1 MRANRAAKAIRMM
14 LYLYIS
20 PESSVQLNV
29 HIIRGPGTRSIAGN
43 RPVMASEVE
52 AKRKLQVAFATT
64 NAAALCRYFS
74 EVGAGRVEVD
84 AASAASTPVR
94 VVDEV
99 ERLRAEL
106 EPSLLVNWERFEQAE
121 VPILEPGLVDK
132 VANALCVKRSNS
144 RLG

>member
-1 MRANRAAKAIRMM
+1 MVAPRA
-14 LYLYIS
+14 
-20 PESSVQLNV
+20 SS
-29 HIIRGPGTRSIAGN
+29 
-43 RPVMASEVE
+43 AS
-52 AKRKLQVAFATT
+52 T

-74 EVGAGRVEVD
+74 EVRAGRVEVD
-84 AASAASTPVR
+84 ATSAASTPVR

-144 RLG
+144 RLGKD